1 VLANIANALF
11 PRGPARLEQRK
22 GNVVTPDFDVIIVG
36 SGPAG
41 VSAAFPLVE
50 AGLKVLM
57 LDGGKQ
63 PDIQPPEMD
72 FLSARINDT
81 EQWKW
86 MVGKD
91 FHALKMR
98 DAVSPKLRVPSHAFA
113 FNGFERSNKIEG
125 KDFISIGSLATG
137 GLSNSWGCGVARFSA
152 TEIAKFPFSASEL
165 ELSYR
170 RVSQRMGISGRA
182 NDDLSDYFGLDEEA
196 QPAIQMDMLHT
207 HLSQHY
213 LNHRKKLNSQ
223 GFRLGR
229 SRVAVLS
236 EDMAGR
242 QACNLSGNCLWGCRR
257 HSLYS
262 AVDELTELDK
272 HENFTKISG
281 FVVDDLTHSDGY
293 RSVSGQ
299 NTSVNERQT
308 ITANKVVLAAGTLA
322 TTRIV
327 LKALDYRDTVPL
339 LSCPTAAFLL
349 WLPRLLGVPRLSGFS
364 LGQLSFALALHDNIN
379 AFGSTFSTTGIPL
392 SEFVRHVPLRRRYS
406 IDLLRGLLSSCVVGN
421 IFLPGHLTV
430 AGATLGRDGSLLI
443 SGKYDDKV
451 MPLMDE
457 TAKKLRKA
465 YWNMGAILLP
475 GSFTVGRPGGDIH
488 YAGTLPMRKSA
499 AIGETSA
506 LGEVKG
512 MEGVYVVDGA
522 CLPVLPEKSH
532 TLTIMAN
539 ADRIGRQLA
548 VENLN

>member
-1 VLANIANALF
+1 M
-11 PRGPARLEQRK
+11 
-22 GNVVTPDFDVIIVG
+22 TPDFDVIIVG

-41 VSAAFPLVE
+41 VSSAFPLVE

-57 LDGGKQ
+57 VDGGKR

-72 FLSARINDT
+72 FLSARINDAG
-81 EQWKW
+81 QWKW

-113 FNGFERSNKIEG
+113 FDGFERSNKIEG
-125 KDFISIGSLATG
+125 KDFISVGSLATG

-196 QPAIQMDMLHT
+196 QPAIPMDVLHT

-236 EDMAGR
+236 EDMSGR
-242 QACNLSGNCLWGCRR
+242 QACNLSGNCLWGCQR

-262 AVDELTELDK
+262 AVDDLPELYK
-272 HENFTKISG
+272 YENFTKISG
-281 FVVDDLTHSDGY
+281 FVVDDLTRCDRY
-293 RSVSGQ
+293 WNVSGQ
-299 NTSVNERQT
+299 DTSVNERKT
-308 ITANKVVLAAGTLA
+308 ITASKVVLAAGTLA

-327 LKALDYRDTVPL
+327 LKALDYRDTVPV

-349 WLPRLLGVPRLSGFS
+349 WLPRLLGAARLPGFG
-364 LGQLSFALALHDNIN
+364 LGQLSFALALHDNIT
-379 AFGSTFSTTGIPL
+379 AFGSTFATTGIPL
-392 SEFVRHVPLRRRYS
+392 SEFARHVPLRRRYS

-430 AGATLGRDGSLLI
+430 AGAKLGRDESLVI
-443 SGKYDDKV
+443 SGKYGDEV
-451 MPLMDE
+451 TPLMDE
-457 TAKKLRKA
+457 AAKKVRKA
-465 YWNMGAILLP
+465 YWSLGGMLLP

-488 YAGTLPMRKSA
+488 YAGTLPMRESSVV
-499 AIGETSA
+499 GETSP

-548 VENLN
+548 ELKI